1 MYHPIEDQERNPQSY
16 VLTQMD
22 PSVTEDEC
30 HDLLLKP
37 RQTQRTIGLYLKKVP
52 GNHGLEREVKRNKGF
67 WVDKPQNWAHLVYKL
82 RDKYTVD
89 IPKKETKGQGV
100 FCRPKY
106 MELDYH
112 IKLANAGLLYSD
124 EEISDSEN
132 EEEPDTTA
140 CMPLRKIKYKKCDPC
155 KPKKVEKEPEVEQPP
170 KDLVEEVMRKGE
182 KPKFKKIPSGCQC
195 DYYGEHGTHPS
206 VWDNPFD
213 DRMDMLRQHEMNK
226 YMRPYKCEILN
237 KYYEENPPMQFQPRD
252 PGAKRTFPI
261 YLSSNL

>member
-1 MYHPIEDQERNPQSY
+1 MGFKEQCQRQPHQQIFFDSNKCIRAP
-16 VLTQMD
+16 
-22 PSVTEDEC
+22 
-30 HDLLLKP
+30 LKASL
-37 RQTQRTIGLYLKKVP
+37 Q
-52 GNHGLEREVKRNKGF
+52 HGLSLSQTFSKS
-67 WVDKPQNWAHLVYKL
+67 
-82 RDKYTVD
+82 
-89 IPKKETKGQGV
+89 KGQGV

-226 YMRPYKCEILN
+226 
-237 KYYEENPPMQFQPRD
+237 
-252 PGAKRTFPI
+252 
-261 YLSSNL
+261 